1 MFSSCCF
8 LAGWT
13 AGLIATH
20 PGWQGTVENPEH
32 DAIPEAPA
40 TSSADP
46 FGMTQRAS
54 LLSAVEKQ
62 KTNA

>member
-1 MFSSCCF
+1 MFSSCC
-8 LAGWT
+8 LTGREAS
-13 AGLIATH
+13 LIATH

-32 DAIPEAPA
+32 DAIPEDPA
-40 TSSADP
+40 SPRADP